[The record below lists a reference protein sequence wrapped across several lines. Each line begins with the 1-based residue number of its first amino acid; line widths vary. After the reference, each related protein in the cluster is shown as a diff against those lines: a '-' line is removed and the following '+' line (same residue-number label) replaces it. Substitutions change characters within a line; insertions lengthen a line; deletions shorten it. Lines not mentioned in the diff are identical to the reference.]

1 LNAPARIHA
10 APTLAE
16 LVQRA
21 VTASDQMARLDAEAT
36 DTTFNYW
43 ERQSLNAREAL
54 LDRLADF
61 GITKAMASKLGGV
74 L

>member
-1 LNAPARIHA
+1 MSAPRLRVTE
-10 APTLAE
+10 PTLAE

-21 VTASDQMARLDAEAT
+21 VTASDHMARLDASASDAT
-36 DTTFNYW
+36 FSYW
-43 ERQSLNAREAL
+43 ERQQTDARDAL

-61 GITKAMASKLGGV
+61 GITKAMASKMGAV